1 MTSWDKKISF
11 EICYRVIMRYG
22 NRDVNQLCVLYT
34 LCECVHGL
42 VEFLWEESRSL
53 NGASPVRLPTV
64 HEVQKITWA
73 WV

>member
-1 MTSWDKKISF
+1 
-11 EICYRVIMRYG
+11 MRYG

-73 WV
+73 